1 MHRRFFFFRTIALNF
16 KKNTMNVITS
26 GATAISFLDDTQSN
40 SADRERKSEKT
51 SRFSHVSEQ
60 NQNDMDLATPVK

>member
-1 MHRRFFFFRTIALNF
+1 
-16 KKNTMNVITS
+16 MNVITS
-26 GATAISFLDDTQSN
+26 GATAISFLDDTQPN
-40 SADRERKSEKT
+40 SADRERKSEQT